1 MTDQHRATPE
11 QWADAGAFAS
21 DTRSCLFELRARVEA
36 LEGKYETQR
45 LATLEWGKDVDR
57 HDRWIDDHLKRIMA
71 LEAAT
76 NDRQHGEAVDSEFF
90 VIQGKA
96 DAAPSLVDRVAPE
109 LMNPPLDED
118 DRQQAPADLLV
129 ERVADVFSRDCAGQ
143 SKSDDDWKPEAR
155 AAIRE
160 VAAWLDERYP
170 ADEAPDVAAVAAAVA
185 RILRNQASQ

>member
-1 MTDQHRATPE
+1 MTDHRPALM
-11 QWADAGAFAS
+11 
-21 DTRSCLFELRARVEA
+21 CLSNTVANLAQRMEA
-36 LEGKYETQR
+36 LEGKYETMR
-45 LATLEWGKDVDR
+45 LATLEWGKALDR

-118 DRQQAPADLLV
+118 DRQQA
-129 ERVADVFSRDCAGQ
+129 
-143 SKSDDDWKPEAR
+143 R
-155 AAIRE
+155 AAIRA
-160 VAAWLDERYP
+160 VAAWLMENP
-170 ADEAPDVAAVAAAVA
+170 CSAWSAVA
-185 RILRNQASQ
+185 RDLINELE